1 MGKVTE
7 KVTGE
12 TNLLKTEELKKYFGE
27 VHAVDGVSLTLQAGE
42 LLSVVG
48 PNGSGKTTLVN
59 LISGGVKPN
68 SGRVYF
74 EGMDITGLP
83 PHKRVKLGI
92 GRSFQIPA
100 IYENLTSLDSLLV
113 SIFSHRGSSFIFYK
127 MKDGFEQEKNEALK
141 LLETL
146 NIPLKVVAELPH
158 GQRKLLDVAMALS
171 LKPKLILLDEPTA
184 GISLDERDE
193 VMQTI
198 VSFIRQR
205 GIAAIIVEHDMDI
218 VAEYSDGIVVMH
230 EGRILKR
237 GGKEILDDEEVRR
250 ILIGD

>member
-1 MGKVTE
+1 MD
-7 KVTGE
+7 
-12 TNLLKTEELKKYFGE
+12 LLKTEDLKKYFGE
-27 VHAVDGVSLTLQAGE
+27 VHAVDGVSLALQGSE

-59 LISGGVKPN
+59 LISGALKPN

-74 EGMDITGLP
+74 EGKDITNSP
-83 PHKRVKLGI
+83 PHKRVKMGI

-100 IYENLTSLDSLLV
+100 IYENLTTLDSLLV
-113 SIFSHRGSSFIFYK
+113 SIFSHHGLSHIFYK
-127 MKDGFEQEKNEALK
+127 TKDRFEKAKKEALK

-146 NIPLKVVAELPH
+146 NIPLKLVSELPH

-171 LKPKLILLDEPTA
+171 LNPKLILLDEPTA

-198 VSFIRQR
+198 ASFIKEQK
-205 GIAAIIVEHDMDI
+205 IAAIVVEHDMEI
-218 VAEYSDGIVVMH
+218 VAEYSDRIVVMH
-230 EGRILKR
+230 EGKILKE